1 MVGAPA
7 GLTALLARWM
17 AAAAARMSRVLEGLV
32 PLMLTE
38 GRESCVVA
46 SALKL
51 GAFTYLK
58 R

>member
-7 GLTALLARWM
+7 GLTALLARWV
-17 AAAAARMSRVLEGLV
+17 AAAAARMSRELEGLV

-46 SALKL
+46 SAVE
-51 GAFTYLK
+51 AWTYQF

>member
-7 GLTALLARWM
+7 GLTALLARWV
-17 AAAAARMSRVLEGLV
+17 AAAAARMSRESEGLV

-46 SALKL
+46 SAVEAGRLL
-51 GAFTYLK
+51 DLPF
-58 R
+58 